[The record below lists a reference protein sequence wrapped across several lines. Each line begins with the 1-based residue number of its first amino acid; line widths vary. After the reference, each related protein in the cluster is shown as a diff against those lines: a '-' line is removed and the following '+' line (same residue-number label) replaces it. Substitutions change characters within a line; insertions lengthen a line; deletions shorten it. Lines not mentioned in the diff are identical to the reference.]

1 MEFAGYNDGVMGFC
15 IGGKVLPVCPIGICG
30 CPEDGNGRF
39 CYGVI
44 GAAGGNGIETY
55 GAIDELGK
63 GIGAEACL
71 ASGADTGV
79 DYAVTKGF

>member
-1 MEFAGYNDGVMGFC
+1 MYDGLLIV
-15 IGGKVLPVCPIGICG
+15 
-30 CPEDGNGRF
+30 
-39 CYGVI
+39 
-44 GAAGGNGIETY
+44 